1 MIFLVEDDNDT
12 RDAISLLL
20 ECEALRVRPFA
31 SCDALR
37 RTADPKM
44 ADCLI
49 LDVHMNGMT
58 GLELLERMQEEGDNP
73 PVIMMTGRPT
83 ASIHD
88 RATAAGAFAVLEKPF
103 SGAQLVET
111 VRSAIATKSGSAGAS

>member
-20 ECEALRVRPFA
+20 ECEALRVQAFA

-37 RTADPKM
+37 QTADLKM

-58 GLELLERMQEEGDNP
+58 GLELLELMQKEGDNP

-83 ASIHD
+83 ASVCD
-88 RATAAGAFAVLEKPF
+88 RAAAAGAFALLEKPF
-103 SGAQLVET
+103 SGKQLVET
-111 VRSAIATKSGSAGAS
+111 VLRAIATKSAPAGSA